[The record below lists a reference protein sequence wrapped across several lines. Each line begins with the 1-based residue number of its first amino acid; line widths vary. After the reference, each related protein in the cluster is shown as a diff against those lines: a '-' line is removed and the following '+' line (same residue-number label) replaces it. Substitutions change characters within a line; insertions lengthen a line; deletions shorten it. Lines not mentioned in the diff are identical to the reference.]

1 MIVLSSTG
9 EILTSIGV
17 QEIYSKG
24 ADAIL
29 EWSQGKCFLFSFTSH
44 KGEYV
49 GAGGSVSCS
58 LTDIQ
63 SVLLGTALVFTGLIS
78 FEL

>member
-1 MIVLSSTG
+1 LIVLSSTG

-29 EWSQGKCFLFSFTSH
+29 EWSQGKWFLFSYVAH

-49 GAGGSVSCS
+49 EQGSVSCS

-63 SVLLGTALVFTGLIS
+63 SVLLGTALVFTPLIS